1 MCVDGRRSST
11 VFFSKARGPVSEN
24 QEGGNRSVLAT
35 LDTNSNSFWA
45 LFRTLVL
52 ICFAHT
58 SLGDQRVQ
66 PRRDHLSGLGLFINL

>member
-1 MCVDGRRSST
+1 MVVGLSQF
-11 VFFSKARGPVSEN
+11 FFSKARGPVSEN

-35 LDTNSNSFWA
+35 LDTNLNSFWA